1 MFNNDW
7 NSSYLLGLDRRQH
20 NGQTYYFTF
29 YSEFGERLAETYI
42 EVGLLVTTLAASV
55 IFNLALVLPLWG
67 SKPRTVTNC
76 FLLNLGLADILFAVG
91 IPAVVTVR
99 INPRWPTFAGELM
112 CKLLPYSQLVCGFT
126 ILWSLTLISVE
137 RYRCL
142 SLDPNFKISSPQSA
156 HLANIIMWSSAMV
169 LFSPFLFWFRHE
181 NDLEICTLLF
191 PKPGI
196 NVALMFTILITF
208 FTCILPMT
216 ILVFNYQRIFIKMVE
231 TRQKWATP
239 CVLTSSLSRSHHFL
253 GALSVALL
261 NTAVNPFLT
270 ARLRINSCLRKSMK
284 DKTIFGGSGLFKIGS
299 SIN

>member
-112 CKLLPYSQLVCGFT
+112 CKLLPYSQV
-126 ILWSLTLISVE
+126 S
-137 RYRCL
+137 RMY
-142 SLDPNFKISSPQSA
+142 
-156 HLANIIMWSSAMV
+156 
-169 LFSPFLFWFRHE
+169 
-181 NDLEICTLLF
+181 
-191 PKPGI
+191 
-196 NVALMFTILITF
+196 MFT
-208 FTCILPMT
+208 
-216 ILVFNYQRIFIKMVE
+216 FNFYFQFLTTKLDIICNVRPFNSSVFIK
-231 TRQKWATP
+231 KF
-239 CVLTSSLSRSHHFL
+239 C
-253 GALSVALL
+253 
-261 NTAVNPFLT
+261 N
-270 ARLRINSCLRKSMK
+270 
-284 DKTIFGGSGLFKIGS
+284 
-299 SIN
+299 